1 MKRNEWQ
8 LALEDEGLRG
18 DLKKSLCVSVCEY
31 DKGTMKYKCGSLLLC
46 FEVPNEFKAF

>member
-1 MKRNEWQ
+1 MERNEWQ
-8 LALEDEGLRG
+8 LALEDEEEGATWKRV
-18 DLKKSLCVSVCEY
+18 CVCEY